1 MEKKWELLGKK
12 HGLGMG
18 KEGIVEMGLGFKKWV
33 LEGSRV
39 KSRRCEDLEM
49 KRESIV
55 ET

>member
-39 KSRRCEDLEM
+39 KSRSLGIEVICCVKER
-49 KRESIV
+49 RR
-55 ET
+55 